1 MIILLKKEWLEM
13 IRSFRIIWL
22 PLLFILLGISDPLS
36 NYYMEDILK
45 KFGNMP
51 EGFSMTLP
59 ELTPSD
65 LLIASLGQFQMIG
78 LIIIV
83 AITASMISRERQNG
97 TATFIYVRPVSNAS
111 IYMSKFL
118 IMSGLAAVC
127 TLAGFGASMYY
138 TYLLYGGVTLKAFLL
153 LMLFYWLWLLVVIAV
168 TLTLSAAF
176 TTSIAMT
183 TAMILFP
190 IGILL
195 DSIIGTYW
203 HYSPYKLAT
212 YGASWL
218 TTSSEYVMYTAIITV
233 CIILVATLL
242 GILLTGRKRSTTKI

>member
-1 MIILLKKEWLEM
+1 MMILLKKEWLEM

-83 AITASMISRERQNG
+83 ASQ
-97 TATFIYVRPVSNAS
+97 
-111 IYMSKFL
+111 
-118 IMSGLAAVC
+118 
-127 TLAGFGASMYY
+127 
-138 TYLLYGGVTLKAFLL
+138 LL
-153 LMLFYWLWLLVVIAV
+153 
-168 TLTLSAAF
+168 
-176 TTSIAMT
+176 
-183 TAMILFP
+183 
-190 IGILL
+190 
-195 DSIIGTYW
+195 
-203 HYSPYKLAT
+203 
-212 YGASWL
+212 
-218 TTSSEYVMYTAIITV
+218 
-233 CIILVATLL
+233 
-242 GILLTGRKRSTTKI
+242 

>member
-1 MIILLKKEWLEM
+1 MMILLKKEWLE
-13 IRSFRIIWL
+13 IVRSFRILWL

-36 NYYMEDILK
+36 NYYMEDILQ

-65 LLIASLGQFQMIG
+65 LLMASLGQFQMIG
-78 LIIIV
+78 LIVIV
-83 AITASMISRERQNG
+83 AVTASMISRERQNG
-97 TATFIYVRPVSNAS
+97 TATLIYVRPVSNSS

-118 IMSGLAAVC
+118 AMSGLAAIC
-127 TLAGFGASMYY
+127 TVAGFGASMYY
-138 TYLLYGGVTLKAFLL
+138 TYLLYGSVTVKAFLL
-153 LMLFYWLWLLVVIAV
+153 LLLFYWLWLLVVIAI

-183 TAMILFP
+183 AAMILFP
-190 IGILL
+190 LGILL

-218 TTSSEYVMYTAIITV
+218 TKSRDYTINTTIITLCIMIIAII
-233 CIILVATLL
+233 I
-242 GILLTGRKRSTTKI
+242 GIVSTGKKRSTTKI

>member
-1 MIILLKKEWLEM
+1 MMILLKKEWLEM
-13 IRSFRIIWL
+13 VRSFRILWL
-22 PLLFILLGISDPLS
+22 PLLFILLGISDPLT
-36 NYYMEDILK
+36 NYYMEDILQT
-45 KFGNMP
+45 FGNMP
-51 EGFSMTLP
+51 DGFSMTLP
-59 ELTPSD
+59 ELAPSD

-78 LIIIV
+78 LIVIV

-97 TATFIYVRPVSNAS
+97 TATFIYVRPVSNFS

-118 IMSGLAAVC
+118 VMGILAAIC

-138 TYLLYGGVTLKAFLL
+138 TYLLYGGVTVKAFLL
-153 LMLFYWLWLLVVIAV
+153 LMLFYWLWLLFVIAI

-183 TAMILFP
+183 AAMLLFP
-190 IGILL
+190 LGILL

-203 HYSPYKLAT
+203 HFSPYKLAT

-218 TTSSEYVMYTAIITV
+218 TKSNDYIVPTMTITIGIILGAII
-233 CIILVATLL
+233 L
-242 GILLTGRKRSTTKI
+242 GIISTGRKRRTTKI

>member
-1 MIILLKKEWLEM
+1 MILLKKEWLEM
-13 IRSFRIIWL
+13 VRSFRILWL
-22 PLLFILLGISDPLS
+22 PLLFILLGISDPLT
-36 NYYMEDILK
+36 NYYMEDILQT
-45 KFGNMP
+45 FGNMP
-51 EGFSMTLP
+51 DGFSMTLP
-59 ELTPSD
+59 ELAPSD

-78 LIIIV
+78 LIVIV

-97 TATFIYVRPVSNAS
+97 TATFIYVRPVSNFS

-118 IMSGLAAVC
+118 VMGILAAIC

-138 TYLLYGGVTLKAFLL
+138 TYLLYGGVTVKAFLL
-153 LMLFYWLWLLVVIAV
+153 LMLFYWLWLLFVIAI

-183 TAMILFP
+183 VAMLLFP
-190 IGILL
+190 LGILL

-203 HYSPYKLAT
+203 HFSPYKLAT

-218 TTSSEYVMYTAIITV
+218 TKSNDYIVPTMTITIGIILGAII
-233 CIILVATLL
+233 L
-242 GILLTGRKRSTTKI
+242 GIISTGRKRRTTKI

>member
-1 MIILLKKEWLEM
+1 MILLKKEWLEM
-13 IRSFRIIWL
+13 VRSFRIIWL

-36 NYYMEDILK
+36 NYYMEDILQ

-59 ELTPSD
+59 ELVPSD

-78 LIIIV
+78 LIVIV

-97 TATFIYVRPVSNAS
+97 TATLIYARPVSNFS

-118 IMSGLAAVC
+118 AMSGLTAIC
-127 TLAGFGASMYY
+127 TVAGFGASMYY
-138 TYLLYGGVTLKAFLL
+138 TYLLYGGVTIKAFLF
-153 LMLFYWLWLLVVIAV
+153 LMLFYWVWLLVVIAI

-183 TAMILFP
+183 AAMILFP
-190 IGILL
+190 LGILL

-218 TTSSEYVMYTAIITV
+218 TKSSDYTMYTTIITA
-233 CIILVATLL
+233 CSIIMAMIL
-242 GILLTGRKRSTTKI
+242 GIISTGRKRSTTKI